1 MKKYRNTIVI
11 LLVAVLSLSVFY
23 VNQAFSSSDLP
34 DLYIKQTN
42 GDAKLLETITLEAS
56 YEDLTFTEDIEVT
69 KEGSHYRSDLSFF
82 EQLDYW
88 EKRKDT
94 TEMRDLT
101 DQYSSFMRGK
111 NSNTQLYND
120 TKQMIYVDSNYE
132 FSSNQ
137 GMYNFRFKIDQLNKK
152 TEETS
157 TFEVKIPNQGS
168 SNYIEILD
176 IQIIMNELRVMT
188 LSDSMDEDGINQLH
202 EYTVDL
208 KKQKLVDD
216 NSILITEKQTP
227 QKIFYITRLTDI
239 NPTQSNPY
247 FLYQLEK
254 TILDE
259 DGENVQTVNREL
271 YAYNYKTGRSEQVK
285 LPDDLAKL
293 LLQDDAYYLAY
304 DNRSLYTSTIKEEN
318 ENKAVNM
325 VKYELE
331 NQKIT
336 NKYTIP
342 LEPNTYEHNME
353 LYQNK
358 MIITYRGE
366 LKQPSIK
373 IYNFEDDKS
382 IFDGTIEM
390 KNKDSKV
397 NYKDIHIYQVNGL

>member
-1 MKKYRNTIVI
+1 MKKYRNSIVI

-132 FSSNQ
+132 FSSDQ

-325 VKYELE
+325 VKYDLE
-331 NQKIT
+331 NQKST

-382 IFDGTIEM
+382 IFEGTIEM